1 MGADQLTLS
10 AGQARGLNL
19 RINRSYGRGTTA
31 QRVQDQR
38 AEMGAS
44 IRPAVY
50 TQEKV
55 GLRDRVRIARRWG
68 TGLHLNV
75 WYVAIAV
82 FLFAVLTV
90 AAVMGPIRDYYTAWR
105 EAGMLEVEYEVVSQI
120 NEGLTKD
127 VERLNTLEGIEDE
140 ARRRG
145 YVYPDEEAI
154 VVEGLEE
161 EQVSEEDAVKAAL
174 AEYEQNLPWYVHV
187 LDDLFDYKHK

>member
-1 MGADQLTLS
+1 
-10 AGQARGLNL
+10 
-19 RINRSYGRGTTA
+19 
-31 QRVQDQR
+31 
-38 AEMGAS
+38 MGAS
-44 IRPAVY
+44 VRPAVY

-82 FLFAVLTV
+82 LLFAVLTV

-105 EAGMLEVEYEVVSQI
+105 EAGVLEVEYGVVSQI
-120 NEGLTKD
+120 NEGLTED

-161 EQVSEEDAVKAAL
+161 EQVSEEEAVKAAL